1 MKKISKRK
9 MIENHLK
16 SGKTLTQKQCF
27 ELYGHLRLSA
37 VIFDLRHDRGWDIKT
52 HDKQELDRHKR
63 MCSFAEYELIS
74 APNEPELSKEKEK
87 EPEQAEMPFDDF
99 KDIDFT
105 IPEDEEKKYELPKNA
120 EDIFP
125 DGIKIKKKSFW
136 ERMSDW
142 INYDGE
148 K

>member
-1 MKKISKRK
+1 MKKISKQK

-37 VIFDLRHDRGWDIKT
+37 VIFELRHDRGWDIKT
-52 HDKQELDRHKR
+52 HDKQALDRHKR

-74 APNEPELSKEKEK
+74 APSEPEPSKKKEKET
-87 EPEQAEMPFDDF
+87 EQAEMPFDDF